1 MCAGGELL
9 AVGQRDAVLDAGGMG
24 EPPAGDGDLQARSHT
39 EREQRAMARSMSMP
53 ECVSHSRLLRPS
65 GRRRRFL
72 PSVSLVFL
80 LWEKRRK
87 M

>member
-39 EREQRAMARSMSMP
+39 EREQRAMARVEVAHGAQYVDARVRQSQQVA
-53 ECVSHSRLLRPS
+53 ETQR
-65 GRRRRFL
+65 
-72 PSVSLVFL
+72 
-80 LWEKRRK
+80 
-87 M
+87 